1 MRYYTVI
8 LLIFGFIGPVLEESD
23 LATKSHIKAVRFSAA
38 HSIGAVL
45 YQFRSQWP
53 VDCIPGTMTQY
64 TSVAMFTL
72 LENLHDAQSK
82 QAFIESSII
91 LRSLARRWQPAKGIL
106 RLIQLKA
113 MEMDCA
119 LPVETQ
125 IIFREFEAE
134 LWKTEHS
141 GGSVAFIQTLQTLLI
156 KSEDHE
162 DTAMTPN

>member
-1 MRYYTVI
+1 M
-8 LLIFGFIGPVLEESD
+8 
-23 LATKSHIKAVRFSAA
+23 
-38 HSIGAVL
+38 
-45 YQFRSQWP
+45 
-53 VDCIPGTMTQY
+53 QY

-82 QAFIESSII
+82 EAFIESLLI
-91 LRSLARRWQPAKGIL
+91 LRSLARRWQSAKGIL
-106 RLIQLKA
+106 RHIQLTA
-113 MEMDCA
+113 MEMEFA

-141 GGSVAFIQTLQTLLI
+141 GGSAAFIQTLQSLLI
-156 KSEDHE
+156 KSEDQE